1 MGEILPVSQGAEQET
16 SSVQEIAIDAPA
28 GIIEGNLM
36 RCLITSTASGVPPNI
51 TMDDGLWQQVIQ
63 IEMDVALAGTM
74 AGYYKIATASEPAT
88 YTARISGGANLNMT
102 GQISQYSGV
111 NTDTPQDA
119 TRTLLL
125 NQETATYDPPSI
137 DAATPKAMVETCVFA
152 RQSGILTPAAPSGY
166 TEYGDAKGST
176 YYAACAYKEVSGAG
190 TEDPAAW
197 GTFGVTAS
205 CMGFTW
211 IMRPVGAGGDS
222 AIGAGIGSG
231 IGTGIG

>member
-51 TMDDGLWQQVIQ
+51 TMDDGLWQQIIQ

-111 NTDTPQDA
+111 NTDTRPRQWWKRA
-119 TRTLLL
+119 YLRGNQAFLLRRHRQVILSTVTQRGQRTTRHVLTKRFRAPAPRIQRPGVRSGLLPVVWDL
-125 NQETATYDPPSI
+125 LGSCARSVLAAIAQSAQEL
-137 DAATPKAMVETCVFA
+137 AAELAQA
-152 RQSGILTPAAPSGY
+152 
-166 TEYGDAKGST
+166 
-176 YYAACAYKEVSGAG
+176 
-190 TEDPAAW
+190 
-197 GTFGVTAS
+197 
-205 CMGFTW
+205 
-211 IMRPVGAGGDS
+211 
-222 AIGAGIGSG
+222 
-231 IGTGIG
+231 